1 MTDLTFD
8 DALTAEDIHRAV
20 HSLARLTAHLR
31 TGPENTEAAA
41 LLAPL
46 VHAAPALIDTV
57 AQVLREVS
65 RLLAQHADVP
75 WDATVT
81 DLVREYLD
89 AATAVDQLRNPLSK
103 TLSLLEQAPIRTVH
117 GDGGGSGTCR

>member
-1 MTDLTFD
+1 MTDLTCD
-8 DALTAEDIHRAV
+8 DALTTEDIHRAV

-31 TGPENTEAAA
+31 TSPDNTEAAA

-46 VHAAPALIDTV
+46 VHAAPDVVDTL

-65 RLLAQHADVP
+65 RLLTQHADAP
-75 WDATVT
+75 QDTTVT
-81 DLVREYLD
+81 GLIREYLE

-103 TLSLLEQAPIRTVH
+103 TLRLLEQTPIRTGH
-117 GDGGGSGTCR
+117 ADTGGSGTCR